1 MKVAVIL
8 STYDQPQHLRRV
20 LAGYLRQ
27 QRPPDEL
34 VIADDGS
41 GPETAA
47 VVDEFAALA
56 PYPISHYTHE
66 HLGWRKNIIVNRAI
80 AATNADYIIVSDGDC
95 VPRADFVA
103 MHIRNARPRRF
114 LSGGDTRLSPEA
126 TASIEVSE
134 ILDGSLF
141 TPARLRGLGLSFRKV
156 VGKLCLSPRVGWI
169 ADLLN
174 VSFARW
180 GGSNASTWREALLAV
195 NGLDERFR
203 SPGKDDVE
211 LGERLRNYGFAGR
224 HIRHQAI
231 CLHLHHPKGYW
242 LPDEI
247 ARNLAHLATTRRTRR
262 VRAPQGIAEAATPF
276 SMRRV
281 IPAR

>member
-8 STYDQPQHLRRV
+8 STYNQPQHLRRA

-27 QRPPDEL
+27 LRAPDEL

-47 VVDEFAALA
+47 VIDQFAAAA
-56 PYPISHYTHE
+56 PYPVTHYTHE
-66 HLGWRKNIIVNRAI
+66 DRGWRKNAIVNRAI
-80 AATNADYIIVSDGDC
+80 AGTKADYIIMSDGDC
-95 VPRADFVA
+95 IPRRDFIAV
-103 MHIRNARPRRF
+103 HLRNARPQTF
-114 LSGGDTRLSPEA
+114 LSGGDTRLSPQA
-126 TASIEVSE
+126 TAVIDVGE
-134 ILDGSLF
+134 IADGSLF
-141 TPARLRGLGLSFRKV
+141 NSARLRALGVPWRKV
-156 VGKLCLSPRVGWI
+156 AGKICLPLLLGSC
-169 ADLLN
+169 ADFLN
-174 VSFARW
+174 FSFARW

-211 LGERLRNYGFAGR
+211 LGERLRNYGYTAR

-231 CLHLHHPKGYW
+231 CLHLDHAKGYW

-247 ARNLAHLATTRRTRR
+247 ARNLVHLATTRSTRR
-262 VRAPQGIAEAATPF
+262 VRTPLGIDEAETPY
-276 SMRRV
+276 SVRRSV
-281 IPAR
+281 LVS